1 MRKKISV
8 ILVIVLGIV
17 AVSDVF
23 FGVIDVFYGVISG
36 RPRTTSAS
44 TYRTGVESEEV
55 RLARKD
61 KEIQKGIETGHLVI
75 GMTKAQVRR
84 IKRYSSG
91 PEDINTTHTSWG
103 ESSQYCYP
111 NGTYLY
117 FENGI
122 LTSWQD

>member
-8 ILVIVLGIV
+8 ILLIVLGIV
-17 AVSDVF
+17 ALCDSF
-23 FGVIDVFYGVISG
+23 FGVISG
-36 RPRTTSAS
+36 RPHATSAS

-61 KEIQKGIETGHLVI
+61 KEIQKAIQAGNLVI
-75 GMTKAQVRR
+75 GMTKTQVMQ
-84 IKRYSSG
+84 IKRYSR
-91 PEDINTTHTSWG
+91 PDDINSSHGSWGTHT
-103 ESSQYCYP
+103 QYCYH
-111 NGTYLY
+111 NGMYLY

>member
-8 ILVIVLGIV
+8 ILAIVLGIV

-23 FGVIDVFYGVISG
+23 FGTLSG
-36 RPRTTSAS
+36 RPHATSAS

-61 KEIQKGIETGHLVI
+61 KEIQKGIETGNLVI
-75 GMTKAQVRR
+75 GMTKKQVKR
-84 IKRYSSG
+84 IKRYSC
-91 PEDINTTHTSWG
+91 PDDINRSHGSWG
-103 ESSQYCYP
+103 ENTQYCYP
-111 NGTYLY
+111 NGTFLY